1 MPKTIVTHIQKR
13 FSDADMFQHI
23 NNAVQ
28 QTYFDLGKI
37 EFLHDVLALDE
48 AFDRVSLITVSV
60 VNNFYRQIRQE
71 NDIEVRTTARKVGN
85 KSVTLF
91 QQIVDR
97 ADGEPMSDSLT
108 TMVAFDTKDQISVS
122 VSADWREK
130 LLGA

>member
-1 MPKTIVTHIQKR
+1 MSRTIVTPIQKR
-13 FSDADMFQHI
+13 FSDADMFHHI

-37 EFLHDVLALDE
+37 EFLRCVLSLDE

-71 NDIEVRTTARKVGN
+71 TDIEVRTSVRKVGN

-97 ADGEPMSDSLT
+97 ADGEPLSDSLT
-108 TMVAFDTKDQISVS
+108 TMVAFDVESQSSVA
-122 VSADWREK
+122 VSDEWRAK
-130 LLGA
+130 LLG

>member
-1 MPKTIVTHIQKR
+1 
-13 FSDADMFQHI
+13 MFHHI

-37 EFLHDVLALDE
+37 EFLHDVLSLDE
-48 AFDRVSLITVSV
+48 AFDRVSLITVAVS
-60 VNNFYRQIRQE
+60 NNFFRQIHPE
-71 NDIEVRTTARKVGN
+71 NDIEVRTTVRKVGN

-108 TMVAFDTKDQISVS
+108 TMVAFDVKDQISVP
-122 VSADWREK
+122 VSAEWRAK
-130 LLGA
+130 LLG

>member
-1 MPKTIVTHIQKR
+1 MPKTIVTPIQKR
-13 FSDADMFQHI
+13 FSDADMFHHI

-37 EFLHDVLALDE
+37 EFLHDVLSLDE

-60 VNNFYRQIRQE
+60 VNNFYHQIRQE
-71 NDIEVRTTARKVGN
+71 NDIEVRTSVRKVGN

-91 QQIVDR
+91 QQIIDR
-97 ADGEPMSDSLT
+97 ADGEAMSDSLT

-122 VSADWREK
+122 VSAEWRDK